1 MRTVGALELR
11 QHDHHFAPGEIAAR
25 RPSLPVPP
33 VVGCPRMT
41 NVLLVGPWA
50 PSALAFTRSM
60 HRQGIR
66 VYLLQ
71 ASGQGDTPRSCPTLT
86 GSLTLPEGLVE
97 TEEGIDLIS
106 RYAHE
111 VGASALV
118 ATVDRELI
126 WLATHRDRFEPSC
139 QVLAPSP
146 ESLVGILSKRHQ
158 LDLAKNA
165 GMSVLPTHLLASVED
180 ADAIP
185 TSHFP
190 LVLRP
195 DRQGDVSPE
204 FKVQLVKSAEQL
216 RVAICGCRLASPL
229 LAQPFKPFPNLLVH
243 GARSVTGEV
252 IATRC
257 YLIARKFEGV
267 SLTVEPRSF
276 PDGLETR
283 CRDFATLAGLTGCYH
298 FEFLFSPA
306 ENRAHF
312 LEVNVRLGG
321 TTDKVVRTGFD
332 EPALLLQAYGIAA
345 IGPPSRGRRRR
356 VVNKRTL
363 LRHMMWAAKGRLTEL
378 DYPDVS
384 RFMHIA
390 YSCRDLVI
398 AKDSIFDWRDVR
410 GSIRFQLRGLVSRAR
425 NGNARWT

>member
-1 MRTVGALELR
+1 
-11 QHDHHFAPGEIAAR
+11 
-25 RPSLPVPP
+25 
-33 VVGCPRMT
+33 MT

-60 HRQGIR
+60 QRQGIR

-71 ASGQGDTPRSCPTLT
+71 PSWSRDSPRSCPAIA
-86 GSLTLPEGLVE
+86 GSLALPEGLVE
-97 TEEGIDLIS
+97 TAEGIDFIS
-106 RYAHE
+106 RYVHE

-118 ATVDRELI
+118 ATLDRELI
-126 WLATHRDRFEPSC
+126 WLAAHRDRFEPSC
-139 QVLAPSP
+139 QVLASSP
-146 ESLVGILSKRHQ
+146 ESLVRILSKRHQ
-158 LDLAKNA
+158 LELARSA
-165 GMSVLPTHLLASVED
+165 GISVLPTYVLARMED

-185 TSHFP
+185 TSAFP

-195 DRQGDVSPE
+195 DRHADVSPE
-204 FKVQLVKSAEQL
+204 FKVRLVKSPEQL
-216 RVAICGCRLASPL
+216 RVAMCGSRLASPL
-229 LAQPFKPFPNLLVH
+229 LAQSFKPFPNLLVH

-252 IATRC
+252 IASRC
-257 YLIARKFEGV
+257 YLVARKFEGV
-267 SLTVEPRSF
+267 SLTVEPRPF
-276 PDGLETR
+276 PDGLEAR
-283 CRDFATLAGLTGCYH
+283 CRDFATVAGLTGCYH

-306 ENRAHF
+306 ENYAYF

-332 EPALLLQAYGIAA
+332 EPALLLQAYGIAPVRRPA
-345 IGPPSRGRRRR
+345 RGRRRR

-363 LRHMMWAAKGRLTEL
+363 LRHMMWAARGWLTEM

-384 RFMHIA
+384 RFMHIV

-410 GSIRFQLRGLVSRAR
+410 GSISFQLRDLVHRRR
-425 NGNARWT
+425 NGNA